1 MKLLLTAVMLS
12 VLAGCVV
19 YDDGYYPRRGGD
31 GWYSQ
36 DDDDDDDDRGRRHHR
51 GPIDIAGFDVA
62 EILPAGWLNALE

>member
-1 MKLLLTAVMLS
+1 MKLLLIGVMLS

-36 DDDDDDDDRGRRHHR
+36 DNDYGHHRGRGDDDDDDD
-51 GPIDIAGFDVA
+51 
-62 EILPAGWLNALE
+62 